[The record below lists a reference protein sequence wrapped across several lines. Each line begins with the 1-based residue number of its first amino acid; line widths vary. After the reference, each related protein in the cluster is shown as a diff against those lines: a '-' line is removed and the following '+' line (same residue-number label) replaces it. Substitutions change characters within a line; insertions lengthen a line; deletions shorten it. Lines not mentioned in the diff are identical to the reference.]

1 MKKQLITTLMA
12 LFTMGAGAQNMLPYQ
27 NPNLSAE
34 ERADDLI
41 SRLTIE
47 EKTALMMDQS
57 PAIERLGIPSFQWW
71 NEALHGVA
79 RTGHT
84 PAFSIT
90 LSVTKLIYHCVPN
103 YDGYVCFL

>member
-12 LFTMGAGAQNMLPYQ
+12 LFTIGAGAQNMLPYQ

-57 PAIERLGIPSFQWW
+57 TAIERLGIHLSNGGTKHYMEWDETDIPLCSQLQWVW
-71 NEALHGVA
+71 LLLGTMPYFIVV
-79 RTGHT
+79 
-84 PAFSIT
+84 
-90 LSVTKLIYHCVPN
+90 LML
-103 YDGYVCFL
+103 

>member
-1 MKKQLITTLMA
+1 MQTQPITTLIP
-12 LFTMGAGAQNMLPYQ
+12 LLTMGAGAPNMLPYQ

-57 PAIERLGIPSFQWW
+57 PAIERLGIPSLPCRNDAQHGAGRNGYTTVFPKTKSMTATWDD
-71 NEALHGVA
+71 AL
-79 RTGHT
+79 
-84 PAFSIT
+84 
-90 LSVTKLIYHCVPN
+90 L
-103 YDGYVCFL
+103 

>member
-27 NPNLSAE
+27 NPNLSTE

-47 EKTALMMDQS
+47 ENDWASHLSNGGTKHYMEWDETDIPQCSQLQWVWLLLGTMPYSIVVLM
-57 PAIERLGIPSFQWW
+57 L
-71 NEALHGVA
+71 
-79 RTGHT
+79 
-84 PAFSIT
+84 
-90 LSVTKLIYHCVPN
+90 
-103 YDGYVCFL
+103 